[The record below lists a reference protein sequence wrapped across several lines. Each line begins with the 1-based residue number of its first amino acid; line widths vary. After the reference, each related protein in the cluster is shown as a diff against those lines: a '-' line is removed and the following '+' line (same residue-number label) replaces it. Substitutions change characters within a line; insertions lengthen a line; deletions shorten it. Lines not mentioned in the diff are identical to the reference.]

1 MNCIELRNVVKKYGK
16 VTALNNVSFTIE
28 CGEKVALL
36 GPNGAGKSTTLKL
49 IVGLLRP
56 DNGEVLVKGLDPF
69 STKARGIIGYL
80 PEDASPY
87 LMLTVRENLEYIA
100 SLRGVNNVKDKVDKL
115 LDFLALRQYEKNRV
129 MSLSRGNRQKLAL
142 ALALIHDPEILL
154 LDEPL
159 NYLDIPTQERV
170 ISLLNSMTNA
180 TMLVSTHIMSIARRL
195 ASKVIILS
203 NGQVVWQGNISDL
216 KKFGEE
222 NEPIESIV
230 ARLME
235 SVK

>member
-195 ASKVIILS
+195 ASKVIVLS